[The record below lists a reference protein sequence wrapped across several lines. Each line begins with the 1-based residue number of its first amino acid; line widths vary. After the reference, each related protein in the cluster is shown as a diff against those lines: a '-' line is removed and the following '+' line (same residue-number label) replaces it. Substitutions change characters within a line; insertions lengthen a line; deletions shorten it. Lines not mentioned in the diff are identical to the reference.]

1 MKGDGRKTTLP
12 PRLTIHNKSP
22 MYAVYLAIY
31 NKKNYLALSLISK
44 TWFYNSMLPMII
56 HNQPFHPLQ
65 TGKKQPESSLKK
77 LKQLLINKKASHQTE
92 ISIYII

>member
-1 MKGDGRKTTLP
+1 MKGDVRKTTLP
-12 PRLTIHNKSP
+12 PRLTIHNKNP

-56 HNQPFHPLQ
+56 HNPHIRYIRDD
-65 TGKKQPESSLKK
+65 KKEKNN
-77 LKQLLINKKASHQTE
+77 I
-92 ISIYII
+92 

>member
-1 MKGDGRKTTLP
+1 
-12 PRLTIHNKSP
+12 
-22 MYAVYLAIY
+22 
-31 NKKNYLALSLISK
+31 
-44 TWFYNSMLPMII
+44 MLPMII

>member
-1 MKGDGRKTTLP
+1 MKGDVRKTTLP
-12 PRLTIHNKSP
+12 PRLTIHNKNP
-22 MYAVYLAIY
+22 MYAVYLANIQ
-31 NKKNYLALSLISK
+31 YLALSLISK

-65 TGKKQPESSLKK
+65 IGKKQPESSLKK
-77 LKQLLINKKASHQTE
+77 LKQLLINKKASRRTE

>member
-1 MKGDGRKTTLP
+1 
-12 PRLTIHNKSP
+12 
-22 MYAVYLAIY
+22 MYAVYLANNTI
-31 NKKNYLALSLISK
+31 KNYLALSLISK

-65 TGKKQPESSLKK
+65 IGKKQPESSLKK
-77 LKQLLINKKASHQTE
+77 LKQLLINKKASRRTE

>member
-1 MKGDGRKTTLP
+1 
-12 PRLTIHNKSP
+12 
-22 MYAVYLAIY
+22 
-31 NKKNYLALSLISK
+31 
-44 TWFYNSMLPMII
+44 MLPMII

-92 ISIYII
+92 ISIYIILLYGFKYIGGFIPIKQHIRYIRDDKKEKNNI